1 MTSSERSHPIRS
13 WIIEH
18 VLANPKKA
26 IALPVLFT
34 LFMGLGINYLV
45 IDDDMM
51 AMLPETLDSRMS
63 WDAVQDEFG
72 STEVIFIAFG
82 NKGKTVYSS
91 ESFALLWDLTKALE
105 NVNQVEKVSCITTIS
120 KIESEDGFMEISDL
134 QPARDLSLSQI
145 DKIKEYLLSNPTIK
159 KRAVSESDEYLNI
172 MVQPYEDIPHDI
184 MRDVVVAIG
193 DLSLIHI

>member
-1 MTSSERSHPIRS
+1 MTSSEKSHPIRS

-18 VLANPKKA
+18 VLENPKKA

-34 LFMGLGINYLV
+34 LSMGLGINYLV

-120 KIESEDGFMEISDL
+120 KIDSEDGFM
-134 QPARDLSLSQI
+134 
-145 DKIKEYLLSNPTIK
+145 
-159 KRAVSESDEYLNI
+159 
-172 MVQPYEDIPHDI
+172 
-184 MRDVVVAIG
+184 
-193 DLSLIHI
+193 